1 MATSEGTVEKI
12 NVRSPFYLDVDSENA
27 PADYTPPA
35 TITQEIP
42 CGTEINISE
51 DAGTRIFRIDTTGR
65 TGGFALNFTV
75 NVPIKITTQFSE
87 AGSPTVHGFRGDS
100 KYKQDLEDLGIASS
114 DLSALSSGFQQ
125 FGFTVTTSKAAADT
139 GHLDVTIDAPL
150 TTDDYKVSFSC
161 PAKPVFTQPT
171 PTPSSGI
178 AAIAS
183 NTVLSGTQSLF
194 MRFTGANNSSVNM
207 IQRGTRS
214 NDGGEE
220 MQIWINGS
228 QIKSITSSELNWSAN
243 KDVWIIFSNEDSAG
257 DGSLSGTPYNY
268 RNADN
273 TTGVPVMVSS
283 TSIKA
288 GIFGQ
293 SAKKVNTI
301 AFKFISPNAEWSGGD
316 TTRVDRY
323 GTVYT
328 NNAGP
333 KVFSHNV
340 EFGITTLFKNG
351 TSNTLEWANERLY
364 QTYNNYGY
372 TLPSLPTVVSDTN
385 TSYNSVPRVIR
396 STYGN
401 HQWIANS
408 DSAGDFGRLYGFHF
422 NPANVIG
429 KQMVD
434 RLQIITRMDV
444 HGYSNFNRNNL
455 NGFSASDQVYGFDFA
470 FLNRIG
476 TIA

>member
-27 PADYTPPA
+27 PPEYTPPA
-35 TITQEIP
+35 TITQEVA
-42 CGTEINISE
+42 CGTEINVNE

-87 AGSPTVHGFRGDS
+87 AGSPTVHGFVGDS
-100 KYKQDLEDLGIASS
+100 KYTKDLEDLGIASS
-114 DLSALSSGFQQ
+114 DLSSLSSGQQQ
-125 FGFTVTTSKAAADT
+125 FGFTVTSSKAAADT
-139 GHLDVTIDAPL
+139 GHLDVTIDAPF

-194 MRFTGANNSSVNM
+194 IRFTGVNNSSINL

-214 NDGGEE
+214 SDGGEE

-228 QIKSITSSELNWSAN
+228 QRKAITSSELNWSAN

-273 TTGVPVMVSS
+273 TTGAPIMVSS
-283 TSIKA
+283 TTINEGSIGRVA
-288 GIFGQ
+288 RDI
-293 SAKKVNTI
+293 NTL
-301 AFKFISPNAEWSGGD
+301 AFKFVSPNATWDGGD
-316 TTRVDRY
+316 ATRTDRY
-323 GTVYT
+323 GTVYS
-328 NNAGP
+328 NNSGP

-351 TSNTLEWANERLY
+351 TSNTLEWANEKLY
-364 QTYNNYGY
+364 ATYNNYGY
-372 TLPSLPTVVSDTN
+372 TLPSLPSVVSDTN
-385 TSYNSVPRVIR
+385 TSYNSVPRIMR

-401 HQWIANS
+401 HQWIASSNTY
-408 DSAGDFGRLYGFHF
+408 DVGRLYGFHF
-422 NPANVIG
+422 NPANIVA
-429 KQMVD
+429 KTNSD
-434 RLQIITRMDV
+434 RQHIISAMAV
-444 HGYSNFNRNNL
+444 GNYSNYNRTNL
-455 NGFSASDQVYGFDFA
+455 NGFSISDQVFGFDLN

-476 TIA
+476 TIV